1 MEHEIEARRKETLD
15 RESTRAGLVFRP
27 DVDIVER
34 ENEFLVL
41 ADLPGA
47 DEEHVQVRL
56 EEGVLRIDASLAVV
70 PGEDWQLVHGEYRL
84 GQYHREFRLSEHID
98 VERIRASMRDGVL
111 ELHLPKA
118 DRHRPRVIAVRGG

>member
-1 MEHEIEARRKETLD
+1 MEREIEVRGKEALG

-27 DVDIVER
+27 DVDIVEC
-34 ENEFLVL
+34 EEEFLVL
-41 ADLPGA
+41 ADLPGV

-56 EEGVLRIDASLAVV
+56 EDGVLSLDASLAVL
-70 PGEDWQLVHGEYRL
+70 PAEDWQLVHGEYRL

-118 DRHRPRVIAVRGG
+118 DRHRPRVITVRGG